1 MGDGVGDLLPGDP
14 EGNGIMS
21 RVGVRPSDRVTGGA
35 LTVPS
40 LDW

>member
-21 RVGVRPSDRVTGGA
+21 RVGDILGYRFTGGA